1 MIGGD
6 SILVS
11 LVRLV
16 DALPFP
22 PPPARRKR
30 GRRPIYSEQLMVK
43 ALVIMII
50 RRLYTAWALLAF
62 LQQPDPVVEQ
72 LRPLLTEHGQLPS
85 RRTWERRLAALPPT
99 LPGLVGRL
107 GRHLVTLL
115 NPWVQQGHGAAC
127 DSTAV
132 RAHGGVWHQKARA
145 AGVVPHS
152 SIDTEAH
159 WRKSG
164 WQGWWY
170 GWKLHLAVSLGS
182 HWIPLAA
189 EFPVANVADCEVA
202 PLLLTQLP
210 AEVRYVLGAQHD
222 NTPELRTECSRHNR
236 DLVATRRGSYPHTD
250 GGVEVRRI
258 FHQLRSQAIE
268 PFNGL
273 FKNLFEWGGQMP
285 VKGLRRC
292 QLLALGAVLLYQVVL
307 LYQYHPHQ
315 PLGLGIKAL
324 LRAA

>member
-1 MIGGD
+1 MIRGG

-16 DALPFP
+16 DHVPFP

-30 GRRPIYSEQLMVK
+30 GRQQTYSDQLIVK
-43 ALVIMII
+43 ALVVMII

-62 LQQPDPVVEQ
+62 LQQDDPVVEQ
-72 LRPLLTEHGQLPS
+72 LRPLLTENGQFPT
-85 RRTWERRLAALPPT
+85 RRTWERRLTALPST
-99 LPGLVGRL
+99 VPGLIGGL
-107 GRHLVTLL
+107 GRHLVTVL

-132 RAHGGVWHQKARA
+132 RAHGGVWHKKDRE
-145 AGVVPHS
+145 AGVVPHT

-159 WRKSG
+159 WSKSG
-164 WQGWWY
+164 WHGWWY
-170 GWKLHLAVSLGS
+170 GWKLHLAVSIGS
-182 HWIPLAA
+182 LWIPLAA
-189 EFPVANVADCEVA
+189 EFTVANVADSEVA

-210 AEVRYVLGAQHD
+210 AEVRYVLGDQHY
-222 NTPELRTECSRHNR
+222 NTPELRAECTQHNR
-236 DLVATRRGSYPHTD
+236 ELVATRRGPYPHTD
-250 GGVEVRRI
+250 GGVEVRRV
-258 FHQLRSQAIE
+258 FHKLRSQAIE

-285 VKGLRRC
+285 VKGLHRC
-292 QLLALGAVLLYQVVL
+292 QLLALGAVLLYQLVL
-307 LYQYHPHQ
+307 LYQDQHHQ
-315 PLGLGIKAL
+315 LVGVGVKAL